1 MILFEGTIKST
12 QSYKSAKLN
21 AAKNDSI
28 FQKTNWHKKLLKQLK
43 SSQNEQTRFT

>member
-1 MILFEGTIKST
+1 MTSFTLTLKT
-12 QSYKSAKLN
+12 PYKEAKKQ